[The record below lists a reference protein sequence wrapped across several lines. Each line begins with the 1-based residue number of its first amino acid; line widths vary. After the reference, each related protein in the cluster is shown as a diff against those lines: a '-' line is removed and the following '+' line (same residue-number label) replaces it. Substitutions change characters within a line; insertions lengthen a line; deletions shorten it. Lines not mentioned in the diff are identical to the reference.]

1 MKKISKN
8 ISYKEATYS
17 ETAKRKQIANK
28 PAAEHVKNMELIA
41 EKLFEPLREWVGG
54 PIRVNSF
61 FRSEALNR
69 EIKGAYQS
77 QHLTGNAIDITTMGK
92 KTNSEMF
99 HYIKENLDFD
109 KLIWEFGV
117 ENPQW
122 IHVSYVSKEANRKK
136 VYLAQRKG
144 RFLEWPKTG
153 ECKTC

>member
-61 FRSEALNR
+61 FRSESLNR

-92 KTNSEMF
+92 KTNSEIF
-99 HYIKENLDFD
+99 HYIKENLDYD
-109 KLIWEFGV
+109 KLIWEFGI
-117 ENPQW
+117 ENPKW
-122 IHVSYVSKEANRKK
+122 IHVSYVDKKANRKK
-136 VYLAQRKG
+136 VYVAQRKG